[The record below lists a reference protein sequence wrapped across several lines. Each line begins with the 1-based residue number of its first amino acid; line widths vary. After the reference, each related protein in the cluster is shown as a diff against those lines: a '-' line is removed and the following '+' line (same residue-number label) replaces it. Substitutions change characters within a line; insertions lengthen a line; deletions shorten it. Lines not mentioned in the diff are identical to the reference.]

1 MRNRSL
7 TRQMK
12 RWRTALAALC
22 CVSFTSPLLAA
33 EQVED
38 AVSTINH
45 AFATELGTGVY
56 DMGGRS
62 IFVLR
67 LTPQHVLREPTEGHP
82 GIRLVAPIAAGSF
95 DFNPF
100 NELEPEIPRRV
111 DSFSITPGIEFDF
124 PQGGD
129 WMLSHWAR
137 VGGSFSEAEAD
148 GLLFGV
154 GSRLTWTGERGGLS
168 ISRRHEAAVVN
179 VHYRD
184 GVDDD
189 LFLRVRHAIDV
200 RKTLGRVTPTR
211 RFMPGFYTIVD
222 LVPDPPD
229 APLEAGHQTV
239 VQLEMG
245 LTFNTEPR
253 PRIGPWRWPRLGFGY
268 RLAGDFSGWRIVVGA
283 PF

>member
-1 MRNRSL
+1 MPGVHRPWL
-7 TRQMK
+7 
-12 RWRTALAALC
+12 ALASVMFLM
-22 CVSFTSPLLAA
+22 SFGTGQARAA
-33 EQVED
+33 EGAP

-67 LTPQHVLREPTEGHP
+67 LTPRHTLREATPTRP
-82 GIRLVAPIAAGSF
+82 GVRVVVPIAAGSF

-111 DSFSITPGIEFDF
+111 DSFSVTPGLEFDF
-124 PQGGD
+124 PQDND
-129 WMLSHWAR
+129 WVLTHWVR
-137 VGGSFSEAEAD
+137 LGGSFSEAEAD

-154 GSRLTWTGERGGLS
+154 GTRLVWTGSRGGVDIL
-168 ISRRHEAAVVN
+168 RRHEAAVVN
-179 VHYRD
+179 IDYRG
-184 GVDDD
+184 GVGDD
-189 LFLRVRHAIDV
+189 LFLRVRNAIDL
-200 RKTLGRVTPTR
+200 RREAWPVTKSR
-211 RFMPGFYTIVD
+211 RLVPGVYAIVD
-222 LVPDPPD
+222 LVPDPPA

-239 VQLEMG
+239 VQLELG

-253 PRIGPWRWPRLGFGY
+253 PSIGRWRWPRLGVGY